1 MIPVSE
7 SRPPVFRVL
16 ALDGGGMR
24 GIFTASF
31 LATLE
36 DLSSRRIADFFDLIV
51 GTSTGGITGL
61 ALALGIPAKR
71 VLNLY
76 LEEGRQIFRRPR
88 RLGML
93 LRPKY
98 DNRPLARAL
107 QKAFGRQIVN
117 DALTPVCVTS
127 YELTTSYPR
136 IWKDDHAEDLPRDG
150 DEPAWKVALAT
161 SAAPIYF
168 PGAEVTA
175 GDSHVDGGLF
185 ANNPT
190 LIGLTEAVRYFRQP
204 LERIRILSVGAGER
218 AERIPYARARR
229 MGVWQWKTAVYEH
242 MVIAQAR
249 IAHEV
254 TRRLLSPGQYERI
267 NIPLEHPYPID
278 DYDAARTL
286 LEPGAQTA
294 RTRYLDLRKRFLF
307 APATAG
313 RDQKA
318 AVAAARDP
326 GRPDDRAHR
335 LGL

>member
-36 DLSSRRIADFFDLIV
+36 DLSSRRIAEFFDLIV
-51 GTSTGGITGL
+51 GTSTGGIAGL
-61 ALALGIPAKR
+61 ALALGLPAKR
-71 VLNLY
+71 VLDLY
-76 LEEGRQIFRRPR
+76 LEEGKRIFRSPR

-107 QKAFGRQIVN
+107 QKAFGDQIIN

-136 IWKDDHAEDLPRDG
+136 IWKDDHAEDLPPDG

-161 SAAPIYF
+161 SAAPVYF
-168 PGAEVTA
+168 PGAEVTP

-218 AERIPYARARR
+218 AERIPHSRARR

-242 MVIAQAR
+242 MVMAQAR

-254 TRRLLSPGQYERI
+254 TRRLLAPGQYERV

-278 DYDAARTL
+278 DYKAAQTL
-286 LEPGAQTA
+286 LVPGSQTA
-294 RTRYLDLRKRFLF
+294 RTRYQNLRKRFLF
-307 APATAG
+307 APATLG
-313 RDQKA
+313 REQKA
-318 AVAAARDP
+318 AVAEAR
-326 GRPDDRAHR
+326 GRDRPETRGHR